1 VHHRPARKQRPLESR
16 LIPNEPDL
24 FGFEFDLIPDCF
36 YIEIRVR
43 EFIFAFIL
51 LVLSPV
57 FCPAAILKITVDA
70 AIHPVTSE
78 YIREAIDRADKE
90 DASLLLMTLNTPGGL
105 DSSMREII
113 EKILSAKTPVAAFV
127 SPSGGRSAS
136 AGFFIG
142 IACDLFIMAPGT
154 NTGAAHPVG
163 VSLPGQSMDETMK
176 DKVTNDAASYIKTLA
191 EKRGRNI
198 KMAED
203 AVRTSLS
210 YTEKEALQGGLIDF
224 VAKNE
229 QEIIDAFDQKTI
241 RRFNGDTVV
250 LRLKQEPVINV
261 DMSARQKFL
270 LAISNPNIAY
280 LLLMIGLLGLYF
292 EFATPGAVFP
302 GVIGGI
308 SLLLAIFS
316 FQILPI
322 NYVGLILIL
331 LAITM
336 FILEVKV
343 HSFGALSLG
352 GITAMVIGSMMLIKA
367 PIPELRPS
375 LRFIIPIAVGI
386 SLILIFLVYLVIRA
400 QARRTL
406 TGKEGMIGEIGTA
419 RTDLAPEGKVFVHG
433 EIWEAEAVEPV
444 GAGEKVKII
453 EVLETL
459 KIRVKKA

>member
-1 VHHRPARKQRPLESR
+1 MAAKEALRFSETTGHFEIDLMPNPLY
-16 LIPNEPDL
+16 NETSL
-24 FGFEFDLIPDCF
+24 
-36 YIEIRVR
+36 R
-43 EFIFAFIL
+43 ENIFALIF
-51 LVLSPV
+51 LVLFPV
-57 FCPAAILKITVDA
+57 FSPAAILKITVDA

-78 YIREAIDRADKE
+78 YIRDAIDRADKE
-90 DASLLLMTLNTPGGL
+90 NAGLLIMTLNTPGGL

-113 EKILSAKTPVAAFV
+113 EKILSAKTPIAAFV

-163 VSLPGQSMDETMK
+163 VSITGQSMDKTME
-176 DKVTNDAASYIKTLA
+176 DKVTHDAASYIKTLA
-191 EKRGRNI
+191 EKRGRNVQ
-198 KMAED
+198 MAED
-203 AVRTSLS
+203 AVRKSLS

-224 VAKNE
+224 IAKNE
-229 QEIIDAFDQKTI
+229 QEIIDAFDQKAI

-261 DMSARQKFL
+261 DMTARQEFL
-270 LAISNPNIAY
+270 LTISNPNLAY
-280 LLLMIGLLGLYF
+280 ILLMIGLLGLYF
-292 EFATPGAVFP
+292 EFANPGAILP
-302 GVIGGI
+302 GVLGGI

-331 LAITM
+331 LAIAL

-343 HSFGALSLG
+343 HSFGAFSIG
-352 GITAMVIGSMMLIKA
+352 GIIALVIGSMMLIKA

-375 LRFIIPIAVGI
+375 LRIIIPVALGI

-400 QARRTL
+400 QARPSL
-406 TGKEGMIGEIGTA
+406 TGKEGMVGEIGTA

-433 EIWEAEAVEPV
+433 ELWEAKAVEPV
-444 GAGEKVKII
+444 SAGEKVRIV